1 MDVSRSDIEEG
12 NVLMLNN
19 SIKAE
24 VKRVNDGYIEVY
36 ISNDEVLELAA
47 TVYYDGNGIIVPGN
61 SNDINTKEH
70 MMFFESANDMAVI
83 FEFLGLLESL
93 LS

>member
-24 VKRVNDGYIEVY
+24 VREVNDGYIEVY

-61 SNDINTKEH
+61 SNDLNTKEH
-70 MMFFESANDMAVI
+70 MLFFESANDMAII
-83 FEFLGLLESL
+83 FEFLGLLENL

>member
-24 VKRVNDGYIEVY
+24 VREVNDGYIEVY